1 MKRQRLNIPFKAQL
15 QGDRAIL
22 MACIGIALVFW
33 LLVKLSQSYRSQKEV
48 NIEAIYD
55 EDMALLKMPPQNIMA
70 ELQGTG
76 WDLMFDHFN
85 RREVNLLYDL
95 RNLSQLSLS
104 SSQLRAAIKNNLHAK
119 NLRVVDVNH
128 DNINLLLEQ
137 KAMKR
142 IPVRI
147 MDSLS
152 FEAGYHL
159 KSPLQSQPD
168 SITIT
173 GPFSIIEPIIEWE
186 SEAFN
191 LINMQASVSKPLKL
205 QEPPPII
212 TLSQQ
217 DIVVAIEVEPLTEKV
232 LYVPIL
238 VRNAPDSLKIFP
250 DKVTVTCKIGLSKYD
265 ELKYTDFSAE
275 VDLSNISL
283 NAPNNTIPIVLRSYP
298 EYIEALYHSP
308 KSAKFFIIEEEQIKN
323 PAE

>member
-1 MKRQRLNIPFKAQL
+1 MPFKAPL

-33 LLVKLSQSYRSQKEV
+33 LLVKLSQPYRSQKKV
-48 NIEAIYD
+48 NIETVFD
-55 EDMALLKMPPQNIMA
+55 EDMALLKVPPQNIMA
-70 ELQGTG
+70 ELEGTG
-76 WDLMFDHFN
+76 WDLMFDYLN
-85 RREVNLLYDL
+85 RTEVNLHYDL

-128 DNINLLLEQ
+128 DNINLVLEQ
-137 KAMKR
+137 KSSKKV
-142 IPVRI
+142 PVRI

-159 KSPLQSQPD
+159 KSPLHSEPD
-168 SITIT
+168 SIAIE
-173 GPFSIIEPIIEWE
+173 GPISLIEPLTTWN
-186 SEAFN
+186 SEAFI
-191 LINMQASVSKPLKL
+191 LLNMQGSVSKALKL
-205 QEPPPII
+205 QQPPPVI

-217 DIVVAIEVEPLTEKV
+217 EIVVDIEVEPLTEKV

-250 DKVTVTCKIGLSKYD
+250 DKVTVTCKVGLSRYD
-265 ELKYTDFSAE
+265 LLKYTDFSAE
-275 VDLSNISL
+275 VDLANIVLDS
-283 NAPNNTIPIVLRSYP
+283 PNNTTPIALKSYP
-298 EYIEALYHSP
+298 EYIKGLYYSP
-308 KSAKFFIIEEEQIKN
+308 KAAKFFIIEKEEEKED